1 VDNIYQSYGVIGF
14 EIEKKSAVL
23 KYAPY
28 LSQDMAGLISKIN
41 RSSIGPLPTCYSSSM

>member
-1 VDNIYQSYGVIGF
+1 VDRIYQSDGVIGF
-14 EIEKKSAVL
+14 ETANKLAVL
-23 KYAPY
+23 KFAPY